1 MKNYKISILIA
12 NYNNGHFFKDCY
24 DSLINQTLQEFEV
37 VVLDDCSSDDSFEVI
52 QNIIKKDDRFKLFKN
67 DTNRKVGFTKRK
79 LVELANSEICGF
91 LDQIGRAHV

>member
-1 MKNYKISILIA
+1 MISVLIA

-52 QNIIKKDDRFKLFKN
+52 QNIIKKMIDLNYLKMTLIAK
-67 DTNRKVGFTKRK
+67 
-79 LVELANSEICGF
+79 
-91 LDQIGRAHV
+91 